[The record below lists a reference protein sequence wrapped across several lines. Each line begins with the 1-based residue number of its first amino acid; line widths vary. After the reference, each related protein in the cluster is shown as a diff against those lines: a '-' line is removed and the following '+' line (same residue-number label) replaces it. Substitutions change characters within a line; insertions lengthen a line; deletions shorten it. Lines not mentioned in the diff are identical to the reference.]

1 MLSLPHSD
9 LVELIDNLGYPHA
22 KIESS
27 GADYALYNDRRRLDM
42 MLFRVV
48 EGSKTGLTVEITT
61 EIRVGHHLRI
71 NPSES
76 FLGIESGIV
85 TVLGIVYYNDLG
97 DGVTV
102 PGILDGDILAI
113 MGAERDGIL
122 DLMEGTEYYEEEL
135 RKLNNDPWIVYQY
148 QGNDEYG
155 GEWHVLPLEEFVGHT
170 MHY

>member
-1 MLSLPHSD
+1 
-9 LVELIDNLGYPHA
+9 
-22 KIESS
+22 
-27 GADYALYNDRRRLDM
+27 M

-61 EIRVGHHLRI
+61 EVRVGQRLRI
-71 NPSES
+71 NPSEGMM
-76 FLGIESGIV
+76 GIESGIV

-97 DGVTV
+97 NGVTV
-102 PGILDGDILAI
+102 PGILDGDILAM
-113 MGAERDGIL
+113 MGVERDGIL

-148 QGNDEYG
+148 QGNNEYG
-155 GEWHVLPLEEFVGHT
+155 GEWNVLPLEEFVGHT